1 MSTPTKDYTYK
12 GRPIDELSRDELLVA
27 LQWAYSELV
36 DERRRHR
43 EYLDMERM
51 FTDARQHVGRVQRA
65 MALVMGLK

>member
-1 MSTPTKDYTYK
+1 MSAPTNAYTYK
-12 GRPIDELSRDELLVA
+12 GRPIEGLSRDELLVA
-27 LQWAYSELV
+27 LQWAYSEIA

-51 FTDARQHVGRVQRA
+51 FEDARQHVGRVQRA